1 MSQGETVMQAPL
13 TYGWIDKAARRMT
26 QALLAHLGEGQLVVK
41 EQGKL
46 MGHYGDKSSDLSAE
60 INVLDSKFYVR
71 LLTGGSIGAAE
82 LYIDKAWETPDLTP
96 VIQIFARNMDA
107 LDKLERKV
115 AWLTFPI
122 NKYRHWANRN
132 HKAQAKR
139 NISAHYDLGNELYTR
154 FLDTNMQYSS
164 ALFLQGNETLE
175 QAQLNKMDRLC
186 RKLELKPTDHLLEIG
201 TGWGGL
207 AIFAAQ
213 NYGCQVTTTTI
224 SEEQYQY
231 VSERIKALGLEG
243 RITLLKEDYRDLTG
257 QYDKLV
263 SVEMIEAVGKRFLP
277 GFFKVCNDRLKPG
290 GLMSVQAIT
299 IADQRYDS
307 YSRSVDFIQKHIF
320 PGGFLP
326 SLSLMTDLFKKETS
340 LVVRDVRDF
349 GDSYAKTLACW
360 RDRFNARSSELEQFG
375 YDARF
380 SRLWNYYFGY
390 CEGGF
395 LEKTVSVV
403 QVTASK
409 TS

>member
-1 MSQGETVMQAPL
+1 M
-13 TYGWIDKAARRMT
+13 
-26 QALLAHLGEGQLVVK
+26 
-41 EQGKL
+41 
-46 MGHYGDKSSDLSAE
+46 
-60 INVLDSKFYVR
+60 R

-82 LYIDKAWETPDLTP
+82 LFIDKAWETPNLTA
-96 VIQIFARNMDA
+96 VIQVFARNMDA

-132 HKAQAKR
+132 HKAQAKK

-231 VSERIKALGLEG
+231 VAERIKSLGLED

-263 SVEMIEAVGKRFLP
+263 SVEMIEAVGKRYLP
-277 GFFKVCNDRLKPG
+277 GFFQVCNDRLKQN
-290 GLMSVQAIT
+290 GLMCIQAIT
-299 IADQRYDS
+299 IADQRYAS

-349 GDSYAKTLACW
+349 GESYAKTLAAW
-360 RDRFNARSSELEQFG
+360 RDRFNGRAGELEQFG

-409 TS
+409 T